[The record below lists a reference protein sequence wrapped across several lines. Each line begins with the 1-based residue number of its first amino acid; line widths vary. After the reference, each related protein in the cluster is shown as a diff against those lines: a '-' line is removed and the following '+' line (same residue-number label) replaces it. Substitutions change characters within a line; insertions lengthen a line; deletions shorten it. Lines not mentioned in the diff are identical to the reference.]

1 MNLHRISSTK
11 SAIME
16 IAPNPNEKASN
27 HVQAQ
32 YNEKKRKD
40 NLSFSVSAKGKGTK
54 NHSLFA
60 RE

>member
-1 MNLHRISSTK
+1 
-11 SAIME
+11 ME
-16 IAPNPNEKASN
+16 IALNPNEKVSN
-27 HVQAQ
+27 YVHAQ

-40 NLSFSVSAKGKGTK
+40 NLSFFVSAKGKGTK